1 MKPSLALPTPMNPS
15 SLNSAQLP
23 LRSVTVPRQESH
35 ESHGFKRSLT
45 GLGLAMSLLV
55 AGNSIAS
62 AQTAT
67 ESYFQYYVALRLPWK
82 SPEQVVGM
90 GMDPSGR
97 ALIVN
102 HEGDTRYVTTNGIY
116 SIDNERLPLFGP
128 QLRFA
133 DDGSFFVF
141 GHTNH
146 SVTTDG
152 ITFKME
158 GRFVAKYNPARRL
171 LWAANLRNDPQNQS
185 PSVGAP
191 LPNGGVVTS
200 VAIQGSTLLSTLNS
214 EGEVAWS
221 RRLTNLVV
229 KDIAADTKG
238 RITVAGTFS
247 TATAVAGNTLVPR
260 GGDDV
265 AVLQLEP
272 DGADRWAKQLG
283 GPLLDAVV
291 GLAVDG
297 EGRVIVATEFTRRT
311 IVDGLQAS
319 ANGGAGIDVGLLGLT
334 DDGQVRWLTAVGG
347 VGDEDAQGLVADRDG
362 NAYLAYTQVAN
373 PPKPGRPILAKF
385 DPSGSQIWT
394 RRFQESSEVAESFI
408 HYTHLSCDG
417 SGNVTAIAQN
427 TDNATPLFLG
437 NDRSSTTRV
446 YGREFVA
453 VLVPT
458 TNPERVEDMDL
469 ALSTY
474 AGLTITGKVGRT
486 YRVEHRS
493 NLDDSHPWVALDEVT
508 LATSPQIWF
517 DAESKGRSRGFYR
530 VVLLP

>member
-1 MKPSLALPTPMNPS
+1 
-15 SLNSAQLP
+15 
-23 LRSVTVPRQESH
+23 
-35 ESHGFKRSLT
+35 
-45 GLGLAMSLLV
+45 MSLLV
-55 AGNSIAS
+55 AGTSIAS

-67 ESYFQYYVALRLPWK
+67 ESYFQHYRNLGWNMTWP
-82 SPEQVVGM
+82 SHDGVVGM
-90 GMDPSGR
+90 GMDLSGR
-97 ALIVN
+97 TMMVN
-102 HEGDTRYVTTNGIY
+102 NHGFTRYMSTNGIT
-116 SIDNERLPLFGP
+116 SIDNERLPLFGH
-128 QLRFA
+128 QFLFA
-133 DDGSFFVF
+133 NDGSFFVF

-152 ITFKME
+152 IIFKLE

-171 LWAANLRNDPQNQS
+171 LWAANLRNDPQTPS
-185 PSVGAP
+185 PAVGAP

-200 VAIQGSTLLSTLNS
+200 VAIQGSTLLSALNS
-214 EGEVAWS
+214 EGELAWF
-221 RRLTNLVV
+221 RRLTNFVA
-229 KDIAADTKG
+229 KDIAVDSTG

-247 TATAVAGNTLVPR
+247 TATTFVGNTLVPR

-283 GPLLDAVV
+283 GPLFDAVV
-291 GLAVDG
+291 GLALDG
-297 EGRVIVATEFTRRT
+297 EGRVIVASKFVRRT
-311 IVDGLQAS
+311 IVDGLQAT
-319 ANGGAGIDVGLLGLT
+319 ANGSAGIDIGLLAFT
-334 DDGQVRWLTAVGG
+334 ADGQVQWLTAVGG
-347 VGDEDAQGLVADRDG
+347 AGDEDAQGLVADRDG

-373 PPKPGRPILAKF
+373 PSQPGRPILAKF
-385 DPSGSQIWT
+385 DPSGSLVWT
-394 RRFQESSEVAESFI
+394 RRFNAESADQESRLVF
-408 HYTHLSCDG
+408 THLACDG
-417 SGNVTAIAQN
+417 SGNLAAIATVGRGN
-427 TDNATPLFLG
+427 SVWLTPA
-437 NDRSSTTRV
+437 DREIV
-446 YGREFVA
+446 QVPPEGFVA
-453 VLVPT
+453 VSVPT

-469 ALSTY
+469 AISTY